1 MAIFLDS
8 NIRTAYVQAE
18 TFCSILTLKK
28 ADLDSI
34 KINYPNVA
42 KDIRKEAEKRA
53 LETREIEDA
62 HREEEWH
69 EIDNPEEEKRD
80 LERMYGTPPG
90 FRVQQFS
97 PKMFDTNSRRS
108 SFEIQRTPSN
118 NEDIT
123 KGVVKPF
130 ACRPRRSSLFIKQNS
145 GLDNSDGDNQLPK
158 MNKFMKQRSES
169 SLPIRAAQPGG
180 GLLHLK
186 NTERNKYSSYEDK
199 SKSY

>member
-1 MAIFLDS
+1 M
-8 NIRTAYVQAE
+8 
-18 TFCSILTLKK
+18 TLKK

-62 HREEEWH
+62 HREDEWH

-80 LERMYGTPPG
+80 LERMYGTPTG

-97 PKMFDTNSRRS
+97 PKMFSTTSRRS

-118 NEDIT
+118 KEDIT
-123 KGVVKPF
+123 KRIVKPF
-130 ACRPRRSSLFIKQNS
+130 AARPRRSSLFVKENARLNVPENDS
-145 GLDNSDGDNQLPK
+145 HLPRL
-158 MNKFMKQRSES
+158 NKFMKMKSES
-169 SLPIRAAQPGG
+169 NLPIRTVKVGG
-180 GLLHLK
+180 GLLHLNSVDK
-186 NTERNKYSSYEDK
+186 SKYSSYEEK
-199 SKSY
+199 SK